1 MNDERSTQD
10 FYDQRYARGYQDRL
24 VGYEAARWNALEHFI
39 PRVARPAAALDVVD
53 YGCGSGLFSPL
64 WAALFP
70 QARLAGCDISP
81 VALQK
86 LEEKLPGLYQRLALV
101 KNNTAELPPASFDLC
116 VSIEVMEHVLD
127 LPAYLAD
134 VCRLLRPGGM
144 FVWTTPCANRFSIE
158 HAYARLTD
166 NIARTGEGAVRWKF
180 EDPAHLRRLTSVQAE
195 AALRRAGFVRAGF
208 RFRAHL
214 FSFVCDRL
222 MRRLPAGRQ
231 LFERAMRLDY
241 ALFRRLPNGASM
253 LGWAIKG

>member
-1 MNDERSTQD
+1 LIYSLKDHPQE
-10 FYDQRYARGYQDRL
+10 FARGKTNLGSAYLTLAQFADEPEDRMDSCKQAIASYQD
-24 VGYEAARWNALEHFI
+24 
-39 PRVARPAAALDVVD
+39 
-53 YGCGSGLFSPL
+53 
-64 WAALFP
+64 
-70 QARLAGCDISP
+70 
-81 VALQK
+81 ALQVYD
-86 LEEKLPGLYQRLALV
+86 PGRFPDEFALV

-144 FVWTTPCANRFSIE
+144 FVWTTPCANRFPIE